1 MKQCHEVHLASLTLA
16 RMGRGLLSLFLVGL
30 LCACGGGGS
39 ASTQPNSDQPPAVA
53 LSTVQFQPTQA
64 LLNNPE
70 RGLYSFGSDLSVIDA
85 GYLADAASQGYRLIY
100 TPNDLS
106 AWRDAD
112 LPEAYLANLR
122 TGFGKIRTAGLKV
135 VLRFAYNYPAN
146 ETEYLNA
153 QDASLARVQRHIAQ
167 LAPVIADN
175 ADVIAIWQ
183 AGFIGAWGEW
193 HTSSNGLTSAAN
205 KLAVRDAL
213 LAALPANRS
222 LQVRYPGDLSTWFA
236 QAPSSSDLE
245 QASLPTRARIG
256 LHNDCFLA
264 SNDDVGTYF
273 PSAQSAS
280 LRAHVQATSDV
291 VAFGGETC
299 FPPIPAE
306 ARMDCP
312 SILAEGAAYRLA
324 YLNRAYYQP
333 FFDRWIAD
341 GCMDE
346 INRKMGYR
354 MEIKS
359 LEYSASV
366 PRGGTVTAA
375 LTMAN
380 NGWAR
385 LMNDRPLVLR
395 LETAAGAVVHTETVP
410 ARTLRL
416 LGPGQTA
423 RVLASTRLPSSVAA
437 GRYRITIAAPDA
449 AATLAAI
456 PAYAL
461 RFANADNGAEQYW
474 DAARA
479 VMVTNAWI
487 DVQ

>member
-1 MKQCHEVHLASLTLA
+1 MKQQDVLGRLLLGANHLWRWWLGGVLVAV
-16 RMGRGLLSLFLVGL
+16 LS
-30 LCACGGGGS
+30 ACGGGASSS
-39 ASTQPNSDQPPAVA
+39 ATDTPPPVA
-53 LSTVQFQPTQA
+53 LTTLQFLPTQA
-64 LLNNPE
+64 LINNPE
-70 RGLYSFGSDLSVIDA
+70 RGLHSFGSDLSVIDA

-100 TPNDLS
+100 TPHDLS

-112 LPEAYLANLR
+112 LPESYLTNLR
-122 TGFGKIRTAGLKV
+122 TGFGKVRAAGVKV

-153 QDASLARVQRHIAQ
+153 QDASLARVQGHIAQ
-167 LAPVIADN
+167 LAPILADN
-175 ADVIAIWQ
+175 ADVIAVWQ

-222 LQVRYPGDLSTWFA
+222 LQVRYPGDLTAWFA
-236 QAPSSSDLE
+236 QAPTAADLE
-245 QASLPTRARIG
+245 LTSLPTRARIG

-280 LRAHVQATSDV
+280 LRAHVQATSEV

-299 FPPIPAE
+299 FPPVPE
-306 ARMDCP
+306 QARMDCP

-354 MEIKS
+354 IEIKS

-366 PRGGTVTAA
+366 ARGGTITAA
-375 LTMAN
+375 LTVAN

-395 LETAAGAVVHTETVP
+395 LETAAGAVMYTETVP

-423 RVLASTRLPSSVAA
+423 RVLASTRLPAGLAA

-449 AATLAAI
+449 VPALASIA
-456 PAYAL
+456 AYAM
-461 RFANADNGAEQYW
+461 RFANADNGAEQFW
-474 DAARA
+474 DAPRA
-479 VMVTNAWI
+479 VMVTGAW
-487 DVQ
+487 VTVH

>member
-1 MKQCHEVHLASLTLA
+1 MKQDNLTGRLRLGA
-16 RMGRGLLSLFLVGL
+16 APLWRGLLCGAL
-30 LCACGGGGS
+30 LAILSACGGGGS
-39 ASTQPNSDQPPAVA
+39 TPTADTPSAVP
-53 LSTVQFQPTQA
+53 LTTLQFQPTQA

-70 RGLYSFGSDLSVIDA
+70 RGLYSFGSDLSMIDA
-85 GYLADAASQGYRLIY
+85 SYLADAASQGYRLIY
-100 TPNDLS
+100 IPHDLS

-112 LPEAYLANLR
+112 LPESYLTNLR
-122 TGFGKIRTAGLKV
+122 TGFAKVRAAGVKL

-153 QDASLARVQRHIAQ
+153 QDASLARVQGHIAQ
-167 LAPVIADN
+167 LAPILADN
-175 ADVIAIWQ
+175 SDVIAIWQ

-205 KLAVRDAL
+205 KLAVRDTL

-236 QAPSSSDLE
+236 QAPTAADLE
-245 QASLPTRARIG
+245 LPILPARAKIG

-273 PSAQSAS
+273 PSVQSAS

-299 FPPIPAE
+299 FPPVPAE

-312 SILAEGAAYRLA
+312 SILAEGAAYRLT

-354 MEIKS
+354 IEIKT

-366 PRGGTVTAA
+366 ARGGTVTAA
-375 LTMAN
+375 LTLAN

-395 LETAAGAVVHTETVP
+395 LETAAGVVMYTETVP

-416 LGPGQTA
+416 LGPGQTV
-423 RVLASTRLPSSVAA
+423 RVLASARLPDGLAA
-437 GRYRITIAAPDA
+437 GRYRITMAAPDA
-449 AATLAAI
+449 AATLAAT
-456 PAYAL
+456 PAYAM
-461 RFANADNGAEQYW
+461 RFANADNGSEQYW
-474 DAARA
+474 DATRA
-479 VMVTNAWI
+479 VMVTGAWVTI
-487 DVQ
+487 N